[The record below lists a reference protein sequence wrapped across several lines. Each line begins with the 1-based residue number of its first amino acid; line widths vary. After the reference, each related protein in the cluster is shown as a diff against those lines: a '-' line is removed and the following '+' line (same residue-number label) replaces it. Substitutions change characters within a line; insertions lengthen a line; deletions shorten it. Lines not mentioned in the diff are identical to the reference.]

1 MTQMSARSWIQF
13 GAVSLLWGVVYL
25 LIKVAGEELSAA
37 TLTFARAVLAAAVLL
52 PIAARR
58 GVLGALRKRL
68 GAIAILAV
76 LDVAAPFVLVAVG
89 ERAVPSSLAGMLIAT
104 VPILVAV
111 LALRYDASE
120 RVGGT
125 RVIGLLV
132 GIVGVA
138 LVLGVQ
144 VAGDTDALIGA
155 GMVLLAGLLYAIA
168 SLYYKREFAGEDA
181 LGVTTWVFV
190 LSAGMLAVPAAVTA
204 PSSVPGI
211 GTIAAVVAL
220 GVFCTAVVFVLW
232 YSLIAEIG
240 AGRATVVTY
249 VNPAIAVVLG
259 ALLLDE
265 PLSGG
270 GIAGLLLIVAGSW
283 LSTGGNVPPRLLR
296 RVARADHGRPAD
308 AHDVVAP
315 ARA

>member
-37 TLTFARAVLAAAVLL
+37 TLTFARAVLAAGVLL

-132 GIVGVA
+132 GIVGVG

-144 VAGDTDALIGA
+144 VAGDTDALIGS

-204 PSSVPGI
+204 PSSVPGV

-220 GVFCTAVVFVLW
+220 GVFCTAAVFVLW

-296 RVARADHGRPAD
+296 RVARADHGAAAD

>member
-37 TLTFARAVLAAAVLL
+37 TLTFYRAVLAAGVLL

-58 GVLGALRKRL
+58 GVRGALRKRL

-132 GIVGVA
+132 GIVGVG

-144 VAGDTDALIGA
+144 VAGDTDALIGS

-204 PSSVPGI
+204 PSSVPGV

-220 GVFCTAVVFVLW
+220 GVFCTAAVFVLW

-283 LSTGGNVPPRLLR
+283 LSPGGNVPPRLLR
-296 RVARADHGRPAD
+296 RRLRAAEAPPG
-308 AHDVVAP
+308 DVVVP
-315 ARA
+315 ASV

>member
-58 GVLGALRKRL
+58 GVLGSLRKRL
-68 GAIAILAV
+68 GAIAILAI

-111 LALRYDASE
+111 LAVRYDASE
-120 RVGGT
+120 RVSGT
-125 RVIGLLV
+125 RVVGLLV
-132 GIVGVA
+132 GIVGVG

-190 LSAGMLAVPAAVTA
+190 LSAGMLAVPAAFSA
-204 PSSVPGI
+204 PSHVPGV

-232 YSLIAEIG
+232 YSLIADIG

-249 VNPAIAVVLG
+249 VNPAIAVLLG
-259 ALLLDE
+259 AVLLGE

-283 LSTGGNVPPRLLR
+283 LSTGGNMPPRLPLR
-296 RVARADHGRPAD
+296 RSRAAGRRTA
-308 AHDVVAP
+308 AAGEGADVVAP
-315 ARA
+315 

>member
-1 MTQMSARSWIQF
+1 MSARSWVQF

-25 LIKVAGEELSAA
+25 LIKVAGEDLSAA

-52 PIAARR
+52 PLAARR
-58 GVLGALRKRL
+58 GVLRPLRKRL
-68 GAIAILAV
+68 GAITVLAV

-89 ERAVPSSLAGMLIAT
+89 ERHVSSSLAGMLIAT
-104 VPILVAV
+104 VPILVAL
-111 LALRYDASE
+111 LAIRFDASE

-125 RVIGLLV
+125 RVVGLLV
-132 GIVGVA
+132 GIVGVG

-144 VAGDTDALIGA
+144 VAGDTDAIVGA
-155 GMVLLAGLLYAIA
+155 GMVLLASLLYAIA

-190 LSAGMLAVPAAVTA
+190 VSAALLAVPAVVTA
-204 PSSVPGI
+204 PSEVPGA
-211 GTIAAVVAL
+211 GTLAATAAL
-220 GVFCTAVVFVLW
+220 GIACTAVVFVLW

-249 VNPAIAVVLG
+249 VNPAIAVILG

-296 RVARADHGRPAD
+296 GRRRRAERPPVRGPERG
-308 AHDVVAP
+308 DVVAP

>member
-1 MTQMSARSWIQF
+1 MPEMSARSWVQF

-25 LIKVAGEELSAA
+25 LIKIAGEALSAA

-52 PIAARR
+52 PLAARR
-58 GVLGALRKRL
+58 GVLGPLRRRWRAPSVL
-68 GAIAILAV
+68 GA
-76 LDVAAPFVLVAVG
+76 LDGAAPVVLVAVG

-104 VPILVAV
+104 VPILVAL
-111 LALRYDASE
+111 LALRFDATE
-120 RVGGT
+120 RVGGI
-125 RVIGLLV
+125 RIVGLLV
-132 GIVGVA
+132 GIVGVG

-144 VAGDTDALIGA
+144 VAGDTDAIIGA
-155 GMVLLAGLLYAIA
+155 GMVLLASLLYAIA
-168 SLYYKREFAGEDA
+168 SLFYKREFAGEDA
-181 LGVTTWVFV
+181 LGVTAWVFV
-190 LSAGMLAVPAAVTA
+190 LSAAMLAVPAVVTA
-204 PSSVPGI
+204 PSSVPGV
-211 GTIAAVVAL
+211 GTLAATAAL
-220 GVFCTAVVFVLW
+220 GVACTAVVFVLW

-296 RVARADHGRPAD
+296 RRLRAAE
-308 AHDVVAP
+308 AP
-315 ARA
+315 

>member
-1 MTQMSARSWIQF
+1 MPEMSARSWVQF

-25 LIKVAGEELSAA
+25 LIKVAGEDLSAA

-52 PIAARR
+52 PLAARR
-58 GVLGALRKRL
+58 GVLGPLRKRL
-68 GAIAILAV
+68 GAITVLAV

-104 VPILVAV
+104 VPILVAL
-111 LALRYDASE
+111 LAIRFDASE

-125 RVIGLLV
+125 RVVGLLV

-144 VAGDTDALIGA
+144 VAGDGDALVGS
-155 GMVLLAGLLYAIA
+155 GMVLLASLLYAIA
-168 SLYYKREFAGEDA
+168 SLFYKRSFAGEDA

-190 LSAGMLAVPAAVTA
+190 VSAAMLAIPAVLTA
-204 PSSVPGI
+204 PSEVPSA
-211 GTIAAVVAL
+211 GTMAATVAL
-220 GVFCTAVVFVLW
+220 GVACTAVVFVLW

-249 VNPAIAVVLG
+249 VNPAVAVVLG

-296 RVARADHGRPAD
+296 RLGRARAVEAAERG
-308 AHDVVAP
+308 DVVVP

>member
-1 MTQMSARSWIQF
+1 MKPISARSWVQF
-13 GAVSLLWGVVYL
+13 GCVSLLWGVVYL
-25 LIKVAGEELSAA
+25 LIKVAGDELSAPA
-37 TLTFARAVLAAAVLL
+37 LTFIRAALGAAVLL
-52 PIAARR
+52 PLAARR
-58 GVLGALRKRL
+58 GVLGPLRRRL
-68 GAIAILAV
+68 GAIALLAV

-89 ERAVPSSLAGMLIAT
+89 ERSVPSSLAGMLVAT
-104 VPILVAV
+104 VPILVAL
-111 LALRYDASE
+111 LALRFDASE
-120 RVGGT
+120 RFDRTRAAGLAVG
-125 RVIGLLV
+125 LV
-132 GIVGVA
+132 GVG

-144 VAGDTDALIGA
+144 VAGDTSALIGA
-155 GMVLLAGLLYAIA
+155 GMVLLAALLYAIA
-168 SLYYKREFAGEDA
+168 SLYYKRAFAGEDA

-190 LSAGMLAVPAAVTA
+190 LSAGMLAVPAAFSA
-204 PSSVPGI
+204 PSRVPGV

-232 YSLIAEIG
+232 YSLIADIG

-296 RVARADHGRPAD
+296 RVARADHGAAAD